1 MLTKCLMLRIGVR
14 KGLVLLAVGAL
25 VLVALVHNG
34 IAVSRVMAARGGDE
48 TDPWERMRS
57 AERSNA
63 PEPSPP
69 RGAAPP
75 AATAR
80 GAYDDDGDADARRIE
95 ALEAELAMLKRSRA
109 ELAMLEAEPA
119 AVKGHKNP
127 PARPAPAPEEIPPEG
142 DARAQWFHDEL
153 KEQQKHL
160 ALPLWYDQCVSAT
173 PPWGKG
179 FRFRPRNDTR
189 RTPYDVRDEQIFHV
203 LCVLERRL
211 ALGEDLHRPLE
222 ALQIGAN
229 DGDDAFFAALVWA
242 ATHYDEF
249 GLHAT
254 LVEPTIPNFKRLVR
268 HYVGSPELKGKATYV
283 NGAVCSDCCDAD
295 GTVPI
300 YHPRWSLLQ
309 EWEDTARAR
318 PDLHPNAFKTP
329 DGSWRQKW
337 LYELNSL
344 DPDNLKSHFRNSSDI
359 ESTRIKC
366 SAASDLV
373 ASPDLDY
380 VMIDVE
386 GVDYQVL
393 ASLDLRKHRPLIIIF
408 ESKVMEDYTPGNLW
422 KAAAFCV
429 DHGYF
434 VVRATFRPTN
444 YVCVRT
450 DADDV
455 PLRDVAPGQVPRIP
469 PP

>member
-1 MLTKCLMLRIGVR
+1 M
-14 KGLVLLAVGAL
+14 
-25 VLVALVHNG
+25 
-34 IAVSRVMAARGGDE
+34 
-48 TDPWERMRS
+48 
-57 AERSNA
+57 
-63 PEPSPP
+63 
-69 RGAAPP
+69 
-75 AATAR
+75 
-80 GAYDDDGDADARRIE
+80 
-95 ALEAELAMLKRSRA
+95 
-109 ELAMLEAEPA
+109 
-119 AVKGHKNP
+119 
-127 PARPAPAPEEIPPEG
+127 G

-189 RTPYDVRDEQIFHV
+189 RTPSDVRDEQVFHV
-203 LCVLERRL
+203 LCLLERRL

-229 DGDDAFFAALVWA
+229 DGDDAFFVALVWA
-242 ATHYDEF
+242 ATHYSEF

-254 LVEPTIPNFKRLVR
+254 LVEPTIPNFKKLVR
-268 HYVGSPELKGKATYV
+268 RYVGSPELKGKATYV

-337 LYELNSL
+337 LYELSSL
-344 DPDNLKSHFRNSSDI
+344 DRDRLNHHFRNPLDV
-359 ESTRIKC
+359 ESTPIRC

-386 GVDYQVL
+386 GFDYEVL

-408 ESKVMEDYTPGNLW
+408 ESKIMEANYPGNLW

-450 DADDV
+450 DANDV